1 MTTPITGF
9 KAFSSKAN
17 STTLHPTQAAN
28 EHTET
33 TPKPATEPDK
43 TVEPN
48 KDLPKVKYR
57 RND

>member
-17 STTLHPTQAAN
+17 STALSPLQAAN
-28 EHTET
+28 EHTES
-33 TPKPATEPDK
+33 TPKPSTEK

-48 KDLPKVKYR
+48 KDVSKVK
-57 RND
+57 

>member
-17 STTLHPTQAAN
+17 STALSPLQAAN
-28 EHTET
+28 EHTES
-33 TPKPATEPDK
+33 TPKPSTEPEK

-48 KDLPKVKYR
+48 KDVSKVK
-57 RND
+57 